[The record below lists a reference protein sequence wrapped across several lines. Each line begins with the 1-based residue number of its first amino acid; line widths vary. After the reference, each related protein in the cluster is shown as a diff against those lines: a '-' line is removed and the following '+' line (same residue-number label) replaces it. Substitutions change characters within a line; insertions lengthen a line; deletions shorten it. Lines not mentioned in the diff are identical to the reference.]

1 MNSRFDDMNN
11 RFDTLKRDVDKR
23 FDDMKR
29 DVDKRFDDM
38 KLDMDNQFRELRATR
53 QWLVGIFIAML
64 LGLAGLYLK

>member
-1 MNSRFDDMNN
+1 M
-11 RFDTLKRDVDKR
+11 KRDVDKR

-29 DVDKRFDDM
+29 
-38 KLDMDNQFRELRATR
+38 DMDNQFRELRATR